1 MAYPSLTPDGQT
13 ILFSYEGDIW
23 SVPAA
28 GGTAVRLTAMP
39 GYETNARVSPDGK
52 WLAFTGRQFGNADV
66 FVMPMAGGEIR
77 QLTWHSSSD
86 DVDSWSWDSQFIYFT
101 SGRESRQS
109 GYKVSLQGGTPVR
122 VLSDYYFSYDH
133 NLWEH
138 PQSKDIYFTDS
149 WESTSQAYRKRYKG
163 AFAPDIQ
170 SYNPH
175 TKQFK
180 KYTDYNGK
188 DFAHSIDQKG
198 NVYFISDEANGE
210 YNLYT
215 LAAGKKKGLTK
226 FNTSI
231 KWPQVAANGSKVV
244 FEKDY
249 QIWSYDVAK
258 DKASAVD
265 IRITRNYVL
274 PKDKLYAVSRG
285 ITQFDVSPDGKKL
298 AFTSRGEL
306 FVSDVEGKFVRMINK
321 GNAERVTEVKWLS
334 DNKTLL
340 FLQTINGYSNPCVV
354 TADGS
359 SAVKVLAQDAANAR
373 FLSLNS
379 KRTQAAYIS
388 GRGEVKLMDTKTY
401 AISTLM
407 KDEIWGNRGSVPYFS
422 PNDEYLVLN
431 VFRNFETDIVVHH
444 LKTGKTT
451 NLTNT
456 GVTEADPMW
465 SPDSKYLYFVSNPMK
480 PAYPFGLSPA
490 RIYRVALEKWDDP
503 YRQDKVDELFQQEKK
518 DTTKKKDSVTALRI
532 DTQRFLERME
542 MVGPA
547 VGNQYLIAVVQ
558 KGEKQTVLYASD
570 HAEGNASLWKTTY
583 EPFEQPKTERIQGTE
598 GMGFEVVGTEGKY
611 FVLMRGNIARL
622 NLDANKAEPI
632 NINYTF
638 RRNLAEEFNQMFA
651 EAWAQ
656 MEENFYDDSFRGLD
670 WKAIKA
676 RYAAHLPYV
685 NTRLDLRVLLN
696 DMLGELNSSH
706 TGFSTFGDDESVAL
720 QNSTVEP
727 GIVFEQDK
735 PFTVKRIIAR
745 GPADKKGI
753 NIQPGDVLVKV
764 NDVTVDP
771 EQDRSRYFTLAP
783 STDRD
788 LRLSFKNAT
797 GTYTVSIHP
806 TYSISGLL
814 YDEWIDA
821 NQQRVDSKSNQRIAY
836 THMKNMGTGEL
847 ETFLTDMGRDFY
859 QKDALILDLRY
870 NTGGNVHDEVLKFLS
885 QKTYLRWKYRNGS
898 LTGQSNFAP
907 ADKPI
912 VLLINEQ
919 SLSDAEMTA
928 AGFKALKLGT
938 IVGNETYRW
947 IVFTT
952 GTSLVDGSA
961 LRLPSWGCYTLDGK
975 DIEFAGVQP
984 DVKVLNH
991 FDDKAN
997 GRDPQLDKAIE
1008 LILEQLKKQ

>member
-28 GGTAVRLTAMP
+28 GGSAVRLTAMP

-66 FVMPMAGGEIR
+66 FVMPFAGGEIR

-86 DVDSWSWDSQFIYFT
+86 DVDSWSWDSQFVYFT
-101 SGRESRQS
+101 SGRDSRQS

-149 WESTSQAYRKRYKG
+149 WESTNQAYRKRYKG

-170 SYNPH
+170 SYNPQ

-215 LAAGKKKGLTK
+215 LTAGKKKGLTK

-258 DKASAVD
+258 DKATSVD

-274 PKDKLYAVSRG
+274 PKDKDFSVAG
-285 ITQFDVSPDGKKL
+285 EITQFDVSPDGKKL

-321 GNAERVTEVKWLS
+321 GNAERATEVKWLS

-354 TADGS
+354 AADGS

-388 GRGEVKLMDTKTY
+388 GRGEVKLIDTKTY
-401 AISTLM
+401 AISTVL
-407 KDEIWGNRGSVPYFS
+407 KDEIWGNRGSVPFFS
-422 PNDEYLVLN
+422 PNDEYLALN

-465 SPDSKYLYFVSNPMK
+465 SPDSKYLYFVSNPLK
-480 PAYPFGLSPA
+480 PSYPFGLSPA
-490 RIYRVALEKWDDP
+490 KVYRVALEKWDDP

-518 DTTKKKDSVTALRI
+518 DTTKKKDSVAVLRI

-547 VGNQYLIAVVQ
+547 VGNQYLVTVLQ
-558 KGEKQTVLYASD
+558 KGEKQIVLYVSD
-570 HAEGNASLWKTTY
+570 HAEGKSSLWKTTY
-583 EPFEQPKTERIQGTE
+583 EPFEQPKTERIQGAD
-598 GMGFEVVGTEGKY
+598 GFGYEVIGTDGKY

-632 NINYTF
+632 TINYTF

-706 TGFSTFGDDESVAL
+706 TGFSTFGDDENVVL
-720 QNSTVEP
+720 QNRTVEP
-727 GIVFEQDK
+727 GIVFEPNK
-735 PFTVKRIIAR
+735 PYTVKRIIAR

-764 NDVTVDP
+764 NDVTIDP
-771 EQDRSRYFTLAP
+771 QQDRSRYFTQP
-783 STDRD
+783 SADKEM
-788 LRLSFKNAT
+788 RLSFKNAV

-806 TYSISGLL
+806 TNNVSGLL
-814 YDEWIDA
+814 YEEWIDA
-821 NQQRVDSKSNQRIAY
+821 NQQRVDNKSNQRIAY

-870 NTGGNVHDEVLKFLS
+870 NTGGNVHDEVLKFLT

-912 VLLINEQ
+912 VLLVNEQ

-928 AGFKALKLGT
+928 TGFKALKLGT

-952 GTSLVDGSA
+952 GTNLVDGSA

-984 DVKVLNH
+984 DVKVLNN